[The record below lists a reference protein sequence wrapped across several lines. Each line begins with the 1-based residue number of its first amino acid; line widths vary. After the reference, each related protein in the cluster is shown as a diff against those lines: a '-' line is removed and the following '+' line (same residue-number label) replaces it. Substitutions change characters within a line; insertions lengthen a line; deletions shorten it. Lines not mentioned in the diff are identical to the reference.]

1 MEQQLMRGLQRSSD
15 PVWSLPARASTTL
28 RVGPGSRVLR
38 VCEGRLW
45 LTPSGTAREASIDL
59 WLMPG
64 DSVELAA
71 GLSIVME
78 GWPSARFQLLVPPA
92 ACRAGWHVPGALAH
106 TAAWLANR
114 APTSPVRTVQGLR
127 GA

>member
-1 MEQQLMRGLQRSSD
+1 MEQQFMPKLQRSSN
-15 PVWSLPARASTTL
+15 PVWSLPTRASTTL
-28 RVGPGSRVLR
+28 RIGPGSRVLR

-45 LTPSGTAREASIDL
+45 LTTSGTARQASIDL
-59 WLMPG
+59 WLLPG
-64 DSVELAA
+64 ESAELAA

-92 ACRAGWHVPGALAH
+92 ACRAGWHAPQALARA
-106 TAAWLANR
+106 AAWLANR
-114 APTSPVRTVQGLR
+114 TSGTPARAVQGLR